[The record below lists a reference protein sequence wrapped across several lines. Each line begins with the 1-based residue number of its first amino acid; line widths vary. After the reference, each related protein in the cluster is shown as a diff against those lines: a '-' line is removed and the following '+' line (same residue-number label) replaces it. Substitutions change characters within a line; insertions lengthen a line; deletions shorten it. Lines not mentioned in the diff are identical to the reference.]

1 MKRLT
6 YLAIENDDLAELAR
20 TLPVEALSLAD
31 LLPRVRLA
39 ADKADVV
46 EVLRPDAR
54 RHLKH
59 LYLGIHKS

>member
-20 TLPVEALSLAD
+20 ALPVDALSLAD
-31 LLPRVRLA
+31 LLPRVRQA

-59 LYLGIHKS
+59 AYLGIHKA

>member
-20 TLPVEALSLAD
+20 TLPVDALSLAD
-31 LLPRVRLA
+31 LLPRIRQA

-59 LYLGIHKS
+59 AYLGIHKS